1 MDFAIKSLLPQTSG
15 KGKSTNVVDQDPAQ
29 LTEEFA
35 KLLVAQIQNQDPEK
49 PVDPTEIISQ
59 NAQFTS
65 SLATVRLANQMS
77 HYEQVATS
85 LRVMG
90 KPAEYI
96 DPNDYTGTPQ
106 IGIVTGADYSVTPP
120 GLIINGK
127 VIPLDNIT
135 RIDSDQGSAVDGQ
148 QLQEVTKLKQ
158 IQLLGKTVEYFD
170 PNSNNN
176 ATGVVDEVDL
186 LSPAGLVTINGV
198 SVPLADVIRIIN

>member
-1 MDFAIKSLLPQTSG
+1 MDFAIKSLLPQSSG
-15 KGKSTNVVDQDPAQ
+15 NGKSTNVVDQDPAQ

-35 KLLVAQIQNQDPEK
+35 KLLVAQIQNQDPEA
-49 PVDPTEIISQ
+49 PVDPTEIMSQ
-59 NAQFTS
+59 NAQFTAA
-65 SLATVRLANQMS
+65 LANVRLANQMA

-96 DPNDYTGTPQ
+96 DPNDFTGTPQ
-106 IGIVTGADYSVTPP
+106 VGIVTGADYSVNPP
-120 GLIINGK
+120 GLIINGS

-135 RIDSDQGSAVDGQ
+135 RIDGDQGSAVDGQ

-158 IQLLGKTVEYFD
+158 IQMLGKTVEYFD
-170 PNSNNN
+170 PNTNAN
-176 ATGVVDEVDL
+176 ATGVIDEIDL
-186 LSPAGLVTINGV
+186 LSQNGLVTINGT

>member
-1 MDFAIKSLLPQTSG
+1 MDFAIKSLLPQSSG
-15 KGKSTNVVDQDPAQ
+15 NGKSTNVVDQDPAQ

-35 KLLVAQIQNQDPEK
+35 KLLVAQIQNQDPEA
-49 PVDPTEIISQ
+49 PVDPTEIMSQ
-59 NAQFTS
+59 NAQFTAA
-65 SLATVRLANQMS
+65 LANVRLANQMA

-96 DPNDYTGTPQ
+96 DPNDFTGTPQ
-106 IGIVTGADYSVTPP
+106 VGIVTGADYSVSPP
-120 GLIINGK
+120 GLIINGS

-135 RIDSDQGSAVDGQ
+135 RIDGDQGSAVDGQ

-158 IQLLGKTVEYFD
+158 IQMLGKTVEYFD
-170 PNSNNN
+170 PNTNAN
-176 ATGVVDEVDL
+176 ATGVIDEIDL
-186 LSPAGLVTINGV
+186 LSQNGLVTINGT